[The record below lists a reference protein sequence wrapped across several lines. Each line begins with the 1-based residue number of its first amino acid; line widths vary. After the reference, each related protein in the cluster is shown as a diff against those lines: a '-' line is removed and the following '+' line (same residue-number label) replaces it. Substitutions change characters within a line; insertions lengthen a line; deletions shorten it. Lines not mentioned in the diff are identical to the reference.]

1 MIYDLIIIGA
11 GPAGLSAA
19 IYAVRAGLNALV
31 LDKSAISGGQ
41 VLNTW
46 EVDNYP
52 ALPGISGAELAE
64 KMRAHAD
71 RLGGVF
77 ENACVNRVSLTGEIK
92 RLETDRGSYECRS
105 VILAMGAVHAKLG
118 IPGEDVLTGAGVSY
132 CATCDGAFF
141 RNKTVA
147 VVGGGDVAA
156 EDALLLSQICKKVYL
171 IHRRDSLR
179 AAGSLQ
185 ERLKKA
191 DNIEILWN
199 TVTKEIRG
207 ETRVSGLLLEETS
220 GEQKELEV
228 QGVFIAVGIRPQTE
242 ILKEEAKNTAGLFD
256 DNGYLAAGED
266 GKTMLPGV
274 FAAGDIRKKELR
286 QILTA
291 AADGANC
298 VASVCRYLEN
308 E

>member
-1 MIYDLIIIGA
+1 MVYDLIIIGA

-71 RLGGVF
+71 RLGAVF

-118 IPGEDVLTGAGVSY
+118 VPGEDVLTGAGVSY

-147 VVGGGDVAA
+147 VVGGGDVAV
-156 EDALLLSQICKKVYL
+156 EDALLLTQICKKVYL

-199 TVTKEIRG
+199 TVVKEIRG

-242 ILKEEAKNTAGLFD
+242 ILKEEAGNVEGLLL
-256 DNGYLAAGED
+256 DNGYLPAGED
-266 GKTMLPGV
+266 GKTVLPGV
-274 FAAGDIRKKELR
+274 FAAGDIRKKNMR

-298 VASVCRYLEN
+298 VASAQEYLAK
-308 E
+308 